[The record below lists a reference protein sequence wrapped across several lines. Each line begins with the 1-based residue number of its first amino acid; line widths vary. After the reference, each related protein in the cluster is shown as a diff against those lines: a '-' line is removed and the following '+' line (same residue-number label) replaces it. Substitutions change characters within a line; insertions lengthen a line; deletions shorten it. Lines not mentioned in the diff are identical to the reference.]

1 MTYFKFKIPT
11 NADGTRVT
19 YSLGWHGVMPKC
31 PKNVIVH
38 LYNDKEGYGIAETP
52 DKVTQKE
59 LTVLTEVDAKC
70 QLSVVKDEEGVYIG
84 DKLVARWDAEVLNV
98 R

>member
-1 MTYFKFKIPT
+1 MNCFRFEIPKGL
-11 NADGTRVT
+11 D
-19 YSLGWHGVMPKC
+19 YSPSWHGTMPHC
-31 PKNVIVH
+31 PKDVIVH

-59 LTVLTEVDAKC
+59 LTVLDKVDVLT
-70 QLSVVKDEEGVYIG
+70 QLSAVKDEEGVFIG
-84 DKLVARWDAEVLNV
+84 DKLLTRWDAEVDDG